1 MGGGRSDIENSEN
14 NYFIFEERALNTFDK
29 NLAKKYEE
37 HSKLIQIIKLQTRTL
52 ESILD
57 SYLPKNTQIDFLSI
71 DCEGRDIDVLESNNF
86 QKYSPKY
93 IIIEIQDNEK
103 EALKFLNANGYKSYY
118 QAFNSVFF
126 KKIK

>member
-1 MGGGRSDIENSEN
+1 MGGGRSENYEN
-14 NYFIFEERALNTFDK
+14 NYFIFEEKALNTFDE
-29 NLAKKYEE
+29 NLAEKYQK
-37 HSKLIQIIKLQTRTL
+37 HSKLMHVIKLKTLSL

-57 SYLPKNTQIDFLSI
+57 SYLPKNTEIDFLSI

-86 QKYSPKY
+86 EKYRPKY
-93 IIIEIQDNEK
+93 IIIEILENEK
-103 EALKFLNANGYKSYY
+103 EALKFLNANGYKSCY